1 LTSAERAELAGLKA
15 WLAAAPDSLK
25 AQVDDPELREFLVED
40 VWGGGREAPAQPA
53 QRDEDSAG
61 HRKLAKRHAPASHGT
76 IIAPGRRD
84 TARLGGTLTAT
95 FRRPP
100 WEQSFTRTTQ
110 V

>member
-61 HRKLAKRHAPASHGT
+61 HRKLAKRHAPAKVT
-76 IIAPGRRD
+76 APSLPQED
-84 TARLGGTLTAT
+84 ET
-95 FRRPP
+95 PP
-100 WEQSFTRTTQ
+100 DSVER
-110 V
+110 